1 MALAAQTPGHLA
13 ISFRAGDEFATL
25 VDFSVSTTGYTW
37 QAEVYSVVTG
47 DVVQEPAVTV
57 VSAANGQINL
67 AWTETQTAALAAG
80 TYGVRVMW
88 TAPGSVRRTVLDGM
102 LEVLA

>member
-1 MALAAQTPGHLA
+1 MATAAQLPGDLA

-25 VDFSVSTTGYTW
+25 LDFSIATTGYTW
-37 QAEVYSVVTG
+37 TAEVYSVVTG
-47 DVVQEPAVTV
+47 DVVQTPTVTV
-57 VSAANGQINL
+57 VSAANGQIHL

-88 TAPGSVRRTVLDGM
+88 TAPGDARRTVLDGM
-102 LEVLA
+102 LEVIA